1 MSEALEKG
9 TVAPVKSDGVPMAIH
24 TMNCAKTF
32 HMERLLESLLMS

>member
-9 TVAPVKSDGVPMAIH
+9 TVAPVKSDGVSMAIH

>member
-24 TMNCAKTF
+24 TMNWAKTF